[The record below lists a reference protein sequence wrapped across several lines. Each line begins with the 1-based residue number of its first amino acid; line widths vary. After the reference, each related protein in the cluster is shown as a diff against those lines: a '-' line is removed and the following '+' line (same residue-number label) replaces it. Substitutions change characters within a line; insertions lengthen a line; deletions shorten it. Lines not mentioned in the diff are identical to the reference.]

1 VYQEFNN
8 HINKNFAFLRK
19 SKILIAISGGIDS
32 VILTHLLQQ
41 LNFAISLAH
50 CNFNLRGEES
60 NKDEKFVREL
70 AKNLKVPVFIKSF
83 KTKEYAKENKLSI
96 QETARNLRY
105 NWFEELLK
113 QNNLDYVLTAHNL
126 NDNLETFLINFT
138 RGTGLQGLTGIPV
151 INNKT
156 VRPLLEFSREHIE
169 NFAKENNINW
179 REDQSNANTKYTRNK
194 IRHKVLPILK
204 EINPN
209 ILDSFKNTTLHLKDS
224 EKIINEKVTEVREE
238 IFNINKSE
246 EGRSVLKLNI
256 QKIQNL
262 KHPKVYLYE
271 LLKEYGFTEWNDILN
286 LLTTQS
292 GKQIF
297 SKTHRLIKDR
307 DYLLLAEVEKAKS
320 KKQKVFSI
328 EENDT
333 EFNIQN
339 QKFKVSVKL
348 ILNNQSKTFNPKPL
362 TQNLIFDKD
371 LLKFP
376 LKVRKWQNGDYF
388 YPIGMTGKKK
398 LSKFF
403 KDEKYS
409 LLEKENIWLLLSD
422 TKIVWV
428 IGKRQDNRFKV
439 TDKTS
444 QILEISY

>member
-1 VYQEFNN
+1 MYQEFNN